1 MFAPFP
7 GPDARRNER
16 GLAAEPGRAI
26 DGPALPSMLGGVRIR
41 RLRAERFGAIVATD
55 EPPALVS
62 VDRALARK
70 LGAEGGALWE
80 APSPGLDVSVLEGP
94 TEVHLAV
101 TERCP
106 AGCSGCY
113 ADARPD
119 GHAPTL
125 DELKARLDALADL
138 GAFSVAFGG
147 GEGALREDLPA
158 LVAHARARGLTPT
171 LTTSGLGVDAAR
183 ARALAGLAQVNV
195 SWDGPA
201 EVYEAVR
208 GYRGAPQAERAV
220 RHLQAAGVPVGLNT
234 VLTRENVGQLEA
246 IGEGAEA
253 LGAVE
258 LQLLRFKPSGRGSL
272 DYLARRLTPAQV
284 EALPGALRRLSARHP
299 FALRVDCAMV
309 PFLAA
314 DPEVGLE
321 ALQAFGVM
329 GCEAGRSLM
338 TVDAH
343 GRTAPCSFWRDA
355 PGASF
360 GAGSWAEDPSLER
373 FREHAAAAPE
383 PCASCPVRR
392 VCRGGCRIVAGLAG
406 DPWRPDPE
414 CPRVRAHATADS

>member
-1 MFAPFP
+1 MLQNWLQDGARILPRP
-7 GPDARRNER
+7 GSPSRNDHR
-16 GLAAEPGRAI
+16 L
-26 DGPALPSMLGGVRIR
+26 VR
-41 RLRAERFGAIVATD
+41 
-55 EPPALVS
+55 
-62 VDRALARK
+62 
-70 LGAEGGALWE
+70 
-80 APSPGLDVSVLEGP
+80 VLS
-94 TEVHLAV
+94 
-101 TERCP
+101 
-106 AGCSGCY
+106 AG
-113 ADARPD
+113 
-119 GHAPTL
+119 
-125 DELKARLDALADL
+125 
-138 GAFSVAFGG
+138 AFGG

-343 GRTAPCSFWRDA
+343 GRTAPCSFWRHQRSSA
-355 PGASF
+355 RLSIWHVG
-360 GAGSWAEDPSLER
+360 W
-373 FREHAAAAPE
+373 
-383 PCASCPVRR
+383 
-392 VCRGGCRIVAGLAG
+392 GL
-406 DPWRPDPE
+406 PTCSQLTELMRL
-414 CPRVRAHATADS
+414 SK